1 MCIRD
6 RLWPVTLA
14 LLISLVLFGLWPLR
28 AAETTALWWNAS
40 LWPWSIPVGLAL
52 LGWSI
57 YARDWRGAVAASPL
71 LSPYVLL
78 HAWAGAVL
86 ATIGNTRLFVLV
98 VVLLWGLVV
107 WQVV

>member
-1 MCIRD
+1 M
-6 RLWPVTLA
+6 
-14 LLISLVLFGLWPLR
+14 LFGLWPLR
-28 AAETTALWWNAS
+28 AVETTALWWNAS

-57 YARDWRGAVAASPL
+57 YARDWRAAVAASPL

-107 WQVV
+107 RQII